1 MNERKMTLLNKII
14 QAIEP
19 LAVKYGQELVEV
31 TFEENSH
38 DKKLKVIVGSLK
50 GVGIKELTS
59 ITKEFNKLNEA
70 NVIIPFDF
78 SLDVSS
84 PGLDRLLQT
93 GSDFK
98 RNIDREV
105 SIKHKGE
112 NDVMHKDSGTI
123 LEVSGTNV
131 TIRVSKNENKQIL
144 IENIIKA
151 KLVIKIGKRK

>member
-1 MNERKMTLLNKII
+1 MTLLNEII

-19 LAVKYGQELVEV
+19 IVAKHGQEVVEV
-31 TFEENSH
+31 TFEENSR

-50 GVGIKELTS
+50 GPGIKDLTS

-84 PGLDRLLQT
+84 PGLDRPLQT
-93 GSDFK
+93 QSDFK
-98 RNIDREV
+98 RNFEREV
-105 SIKHKGE
+105 DIKYKDE
-112 NDVMHKDSGTI
+112 NNVIHKDSGTI
-123 LEVSGTNV
+123 VEVSETNV
-131 TIRVSKNENKQIL
+131 TINISKNENKKIQL
-144 IENIIKA
+144 EDIIKA